1 MQTTKPFARRVLSM
15 LALFVVCG
23 VSLVPRT
30 ANASYCVWRVIT
42 TRVTV
47 DGELA
52 YETREVTLLYC
63 CPGDARCGY
72 ANA

>member
-1 MQTTKPFARRVLSM
+1 MRFARRVLM
-15 LALFVVCG
+15 LLAVLIFCG
-23 VSLVPRT
+23 VSVVPRT

-42 TRVTV
+42 TRVTI

-63 CPGDARCGY
+63 CPGDPRCGY
-72 ANA
+72 ASA